1 MADDSKVLIT
11 IRSLVRIGN
20 AQGITL
26 PKDWI
31 AVNHIK
37 EGDKLVI
44 RVEPVGNRKK
54 GVRTK

>member
-1 MADDSKVLIT
+1 MTDDSKILIT
-11 IRSLVRIGN
+11 IRRLVRIGN

-31 AVNHIK
+31 AVNHIR

-44 RVEPVGNRKK
+44 RVEPVGKK
-54 GVRTK
+54 KKKV